1 MKDNDGV
8 LSPGAAA
15 SKAKN
20 GASDASKKRKSFQ
33 DSDSES
39 SDDDFS
45 KKKSKT
51 SSSSNPK
58 PAAAAMA
65 LAATSKFKDSDS
77 EDGESKFDDLFGG
90 GKKLE
95 LEYRQLFSIIE
106 RNLNLNYNF
115 NLRNFFSILH
125 NFCF

>member
-15 SKAKN
+15 GKAKN

-95 LEYRQLFSIIE
+95 LEYRQLSSPIE
-106 RNLNLNYNF
+106 ESQF
-115 NLRNFFSILH
+115 EI
-125 NFCF
+125 